1 VVSAQQVR
9 QYGAATDHWPLERAT
24 MSETI
29 AYGDFERVDIRVGT
43 IVDAQPFPEAR
54 KPAFKLSIDFGA
66 EIGVKPSSAQLT
78 VHYRA
83 DQLIG
88 RQVCAVVNFPPRQIG
103 PFMSEVLTLGMPDG
117 DGSVVLVK
125 PDFKVPNGGKLF

>member
-1 VVSAQQVR
+1 MA
-9 QYGAATDHWPLERAT
+9 
-24 MSETI
+24 ETI
-29 AYGDFERVDIRVGT
+29 AFSDFEQVDIRVGT
-43 IVDAQPFPEAR
+43 ITDAQAFPQAR
-54 KPAFKLSIDFGA
+54 KPAYKLVIDFGP
-66 EIGVKPSSAQLT
+66 EIGVKRSSAQLT

-103 PFMSEVLTLGMPDG
+103 PFISEVLTLGMPDD

>member
-1 VVSAQQVR
+1 MP
-9 QYGAATDHWPLERAT
+9 D
-24 MSETI
+24 TI
-29 AYGDFERVDIRVGT
+29 EFGDFERVDIRVGT

-54 KPAFKLSIDFGA
+54 KPAFKLRIDFGA
-66 EIGVKPSSAQLT
+66 AIGVKRSSAQLT
-78 VHYRA
+78 VHYRP

-103 PFMSEVLTLGMPDG
+103 PFISEVLTLGMPDD

>member
-1 VVSAQQVR
+1 MA
-9 QYGAATDHWPLERAT
+9 
-24 MSETI
+24 ETI
-29 AYGDFERVDIRVGT
+29 AYSDFERVDIRVGT
-43 IVDAQPFPEAR
+43 ITDAQPFPQAR
-54 KPAFKLSIDFGA
+54 KPAYKLVIDFGA
-66 EIGVKPSSAQLT
+66 EIGMKRSSAQLT

-103 PFMSEVLTLGMPDG
+103 PFISEVLTLGMPDD
-117 DGSVVLVK
+117 DGSVVLVR